1 MPPGR
6 TRVQVRDAGV
16 SGASSLPTGGL
27 AASLPSGEGLSLS
40 LSLRCPRSRPAHR
53 TAPHLAQV
61 RTWPSPASHWGR
73 AHHRSIEVGVLLV
86 TVVPQLVETL
96 ECPVFRWVQVA
107 RTSTGPP
114 CEKKKKKKKK
124 TRGGGGNGRVKEPR
138 GRGKDFPKIS
148 FNISWK
154 KTFVHEEKY
163 HTKYSEISQVVRHPP
178 AVGRVVWPRRS
189 RGEEE
194 GGKPWGKKLR

>member
-96 ECPVFRWVQVA
+96 EFQCSGGFRWHALQRVHLA
-107 RTSTGPP
+107 
-114 CEKKKKKKKK
+114 KKRRRRRRR
-124 TRGGGGNGRVKEPR
+124 RGGGRQRAGQRTARSRKRFP
-138 GRGKDFPKIS
+138 KDFFQHFLEKNFRTRGEIS
-148 FNISWK
+148 HFNIRKYRKS
-154 KTFVHEEKY
+154 FV
-163 HTKYSEISQVVRHPP
+163 TL
-178 AVGRVVWPRRS
+178 PR
-189 RGEEE
+189 
-194 GGKPWGKKLR
+194 

>member
-124 TRGGGGNGRVKEPR
+124 TRGGEATGGSKNREVEE
-138 GRGKDFPKIS
+138 KIS
-148 FNISWK
+148 QRFLS
-154 KTFVHEEKY
+154 TFL
-163 HTKYSEISQVVRHPP
+163 
-178 AVGRVVWPRRS
+178 
-189 RGEEE
+189 
-194 GGKPWGKKLR
+194 GKKLSYTRRNITRNIRKYRKSFVTLPR

>member
-6 TRVQVRDAGV
+6 TRVQVRDALVPQASRRAV
-16 SGASSLPTGGL
+16 S
-27 AASLPSGEGLSLS
+27 
-40 LSLRCPRSRPAHR
+40 RPRSRPARVSLSLSGVLGPDRR
-53 TAPHLAQV
+53 TAPHRRGLLAQV

-86 TVVPQLVETL
+86 TVVPQLVLGLKPWSSSVPVGSGGTHFNGSTL
-96 ECPVFRWVQVA
+96 RKEEEEEEDA
-107 RTSTGPP
+107 
-114 CEKKKKKKKK
+114 
-124 TRGGGGNGRVKEPR
+124 GGEGNGRVKEPR

-154 KTFVHEEKY
+154 KTFVHEG
-163 HTKYSEISQVVRHPP
+163 EISHFNIRKYRKSFVTLP
-178 AVGRVVWPRRS
+178 GRTVVWPRRS